1 MLGKVELDFYSG
13 IDRIHD
19 RGEFGQDGAALSVHH
34 APAMLLDF
42 GGKYFSVSGQLIE
55 GGFLVIPHQAGIA
68 MHIRAEDR
76 GQFAVGFG

>member
-19 RGEFGQDGAALSVHH
+19 KGEFGQVGVALSVHH

-42 GGKYFSVSGQLIE
+42 GGNYFSVSGQFFE
-55 GGFLVIPHQAGIA
+55 DGFLVIPHQAGIT

-76 GQFAVGFG
+76 GQLAVGLG